1 MTAAG
6 GGEQKNNPLFE
17 HTISKYLSRVVVTF
31 CYFLCLFFVEIDKVI
46 LSFYGKINWIGQK
59 NSEKAEQSL
68 RSTVTD
74 F

>member
-31 CYFLCLFFVEIDKVI
+31 CYCLYLFFVDDKMI